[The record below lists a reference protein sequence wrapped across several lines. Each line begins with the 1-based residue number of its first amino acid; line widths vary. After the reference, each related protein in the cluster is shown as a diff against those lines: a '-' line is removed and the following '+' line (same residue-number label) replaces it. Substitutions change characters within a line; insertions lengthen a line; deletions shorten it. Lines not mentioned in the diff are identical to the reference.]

1 MTLIGTSTPLFL
13 QSIKMLNIMSTPKD
27 VGRAGCEERTA
38 MLYPENIP
46 ELTCI
51 VGQCLPTSRLWK
63 KPYL

>member
-1 MTLIGTSTPLFL
+1 
-13 QSIKMLNIMSTPKD
+13 MSTPKD